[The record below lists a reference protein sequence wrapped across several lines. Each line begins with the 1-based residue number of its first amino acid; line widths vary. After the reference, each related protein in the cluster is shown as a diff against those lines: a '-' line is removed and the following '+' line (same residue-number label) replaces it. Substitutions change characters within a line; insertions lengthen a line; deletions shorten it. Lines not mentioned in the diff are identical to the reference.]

1 MRTPAPDPA
10 PSMGLSRK
18 LRGPAAR
25 SREVPPATNSRAAA
39 STDATGTAHRGPS
52 LSQTGADPAP
62 TTAAAPE
69 ASTETVPDRDT
80 DPAMGPVKS
89 AAEITTDTGLVTDT
103 DPVIAGAVG
112 STEPAAIG
120 SPATTTAGTPE
131 GAGEEGGGPGSGG
144 RFRHGHS

>member
-10 PSMGLSRK
+10 PSTGLPRK

-39 STDATGTAHRGPS
+39 SSDATGTAHRGPS
-52 LSQTGADPAP
+52 PSQTGADPVP

-69 ASTETVPDRDT
+69 ASTEPEPDLDT
-80 DPAMGPVKS
+80 APAMGPVKS
-89 AAEITTDTGLVTDT
+89 AADKTTDTGRVTDT
-103 DPVIAGAVG
+103 DPDIAVAVG

-120 SPATTTAGTPE
+120 SPATPAAIPE
-131 GAGEEGGGPGSGG
+131 GAGEEGVGPGSGG